1 MFGKP
6 RNAVLLVILLLGF
19 QRFAATAATLV
30 WTNLAGGNWNAAA
43 NWSPNLVPV
52 AGDSAVIT
60 NSGTY
65 AVTLNASP
73 VLAGLTVGG
82 TNGTITFAH
91 DQGQVLTLN
100 GPASFRT
107 NTVLRQ
113 AGGPPHRQA

>member
-43 NWSPNLVPV
+43 SWSPNLVPV

-65 AVTLNASP
+65 VVTLNAP
-73 VLAGLTVGG
+73 ATLAALGHG
-82 TNGTITFAH
+82 
-91 DQGQVLTLN
+91 
-100 GPASFRT
+100 RT
-107 NTVLRQ
+107 
-113 AGGPPHRQA
+113 